1 LPTGSGFYLPT
12 PVLNQNNQLIPDSQG
27 YAGRGSQTSQ
37 TTGCEAGRN
46 GSEDGDRRLSGRFSE
61 TWHHGPPTTADDNR
75 SDGM

>member
-1 LPTGSGFYLPT
+1 LPTGSGFYLPIA
-12 PVLNQNNQLIPDSQG
+12 VLNQNNQLISDSQG

-37 TTGCEAGRN
+37 TTGCEASRN
-46 GSEDGDRRLSGRFSE
+46 RSENDDRRISGWFSE